1 MAVASSCLRTS
12 RKLLVET
19 RSVQLV
25 DLHTSASFDHGRH
38 VALLGKIAN
47 STTRTRRS
55 LYTAEWTSILSQK
68 ITETY
73 MGCSEPCFPA
83 SASSSST
90 RALLI
95 SGRRNSDPPS
105 KGGISA
111 RRGFASSSSSAGWI
125 PSFQWRSNSS
135 ASAATPANNSNGFVP
150 EHTAAAPT
158 PGAADIVSASPATA
172 SATTSTTTPTWA
184 SEPSVSAATTAPT
197 QASSP
202 VAEAINTSADAASS
216 TTAQTFYLPGDS
228 HIFSG
233 TLDLTSLA
241 GAWGPHPIQRLQSMF
256 LHLHES
262 FPLIAPTTGLPW
274 YILIPT
280 VTIGLRMLL
289 FWFQVR
295 ANANAA
301 RLAII
306 QPDML
311 AGMEKVKQAKAR
323 NDMTGV
329 QAAQMETAAL
339 MKKHKVNPI
348 KNLVFPLAQGTVFM
362 VMFFALKGLAD
373 AGLPS
378 MAQEGF
384 GWVQDLTQRDPTWAL
399 PIASSALTL
408 ATLELGVDKTTTVQT
423 TTTKNMKMAFRF
435 LLVISIPFI
444 AYFPAALLLFW
455 CTNNSIS
462 LLQSQILKLEPVRA
476 FFNIPTPPPK
486 ALPGQKGYIKE
497 PSFSEAFKNMQT
509 ATKEM
514 SEQAAEKSRAQKEL
528 KNKDG
533 QKFARAEMYVPTN
546 HNNKI
551 GQVEEVARTLT
562 PDGAVKGA
570 KGVIRA
576 DSPIDLQDEKIRRVQ
591 AARERRQKRK

>member
-1 MAVASSCLRTS
+1 M
-12 RKLLVET
+12 
-19 RSVQLV
+19 
-25 DLHTSASFDHGRH
+25 
-38 VALLGKIAN
+38 
-47 STTRTRRS
+47 
-55 LYTAEWTSILSQK
+55 W
-68 ITETY
+68 TETLY
-73 MGCSEPCFPA
+73 KLYNASPRAVRAFATHRAHTRLASHDPLQDTDASPDSIVHSSAHASYSAIASTSSLFLARPVIRSFSA

-90 RALLI
+90 RALVT
-95 SGRRNSDPPS
+95 SGRRNWDPLS
-105 KGGISA
+105 KAGISA
-111 RRGFASSSSSAGWI
+111 RRGFASSSISAGWI
-125 PSFQWRSNSS
+125 PSFQWRSNPAATEVTS
-135 ASAATPANNSNGFVP
+135 ASNGTGFVP
-150 EHTAAAPT
+150 EHSAAAPT
-158 PGAADIVSASPATA
+158 PGAADIVTPSPATP
-172 SATTSTTTPTWA
+172 STTTPA
-184 SEPSVSAATTAPT
+184 EPSVSAAATAPPQT
-197 QASSP
+197 SSTA
-202 VAEAINTSADAASS
+202 AEAVNTSADAAA
-216 TTAQTFYLPGDS
+216 TATEPTFYLPGDS

-306 QPDML
+306 QPQML

-323 NDMTGV
+323 NDMTSA

-339 MKKHKVNPI
+339 MKRHKVNPI

-362 VMFFALKGLAD
+362 VMFFALKGLAN

-384 GWVQDLTQRDPTWAL
+384 GWVQDLTQRDPTWVL

-444 AYFPAALLLFW
+444 GYFPAALLLFW

-514 SEQAAEKSRAQKEL
+514 SEQAAEKSRAQKEI

-533 QKFARAEMYVPTN
+533 QQLARAEMYVPTN
-546 HNNKI
+546 HSSKI
-551 GQVEEVARTLT
+551 GKVEEVARSLT
-562 PDGAVKGA
+562 PDGALKGA

-576 DSPIDLQDEKIRRVQ
+576 ESPIDLQDEKIRRVQ
-591 AARERRQKRK
+591 AARERRHKMKQ